1 MKMKRSRVN
10 LIVASAVTFGLALAG
25 TALAHTGADVPR
37 GPDSYPYC
45 ALSGLSATICYFD
58 SRAACVASGASGG
71 CIDNPSFNGGNAM
84 ARATFRRS
92 HNPRQ

>member
-1 MKMKRSRVN
+1 MKMNRYRVN

-25 TALAHTGADVPR
+25 TALADTGADAQR

-45 ALSGLSATICYFD
+45 ALSGDGATICSFD
-58 SRAACVASGASGG
+58 SRTECAAATGES
-71 CIDNPSFNGGNAM
+71 CIDDPSFNGGNAM

-92 HNPRQ
+92 PKPRQ

>member
-1 MKMKRSRVN
+1 MKMKRSQVN
-10 LIVASAVTFGLALAG
+10 LIAASAATFGLALAG
-25 TALAHTGADVPR
+25 TALANAGADAQR

-71 CIDNPSFNGGNAM
+71 CIGNPGFNGGNAM
-84 ARATFRRS
+84 ARATSERS
-92 HNPRQ
+92 HKPRQ